1 MGSGI
6 AFERGIEPNS
16 KGVVDSLNS
25 NKLDE
30 SAFCAITEDCKY
42 FFSPFF
48 TNSNVEF
55 IRRQVNEVVHNLVRV
70 AMSLVSLHIF
80 TDIPTS
86 IQNLIVNEML

>member
-6 AFERGIEPNS
+6 AFERGIELNS
-16 KGVVDSLNS
+16 KCVVDSFNS

-30 SAFCAITEDCKY
+30 SDFCAITEDCKY

-48 TNSNVEF
+48 TNSTIKF
-55 IRRQVNEVVHNLVRV
+55 IKRQVNEVVHNLVRV

-86 IQNLIVNEML
+86 FHNLIVNEMQ